1 MNFVLLPI
9 LTDYALWTLKLK
21 KYSPLKLQS
30 QSHFAEMILRW
41 SPFKIVSVSAV
52 LYPRWLPLL
61 KIEISS
67 NGQNCSILSQ
77 KVPKFELYKH
87 NDELFNIYYGIFYEL
102 WTFTD
107 FDWLCKLEKG
117 GIPLKNCVRQ
127 RRPVFSKLL
136 SQSQPNFAEMILRW
150 SPFKIVSVS
159 VSCIQDGLLKIE
171 ISSNGQNCSILSQ
184 KVPKFELYKHND
196 ELFNIYYGI
205 FYELC
210 TFTDFDRL
218 CKLEKGGMKL
228 KKSSPLKLQSQSQ
241 PNFAEMILR
250 WSPFKIVSVSA
261 VLYPRWPPLLKIEIS
276 SNGQN
281 CSILSQKVPKFELY
295 KHNDELF
302 NIYYGI
308 FYELWTF
315 TDFDRLCKLEK
326 GGMKLKKSSP
336 LKLQS
341 QSQPNFAEMILRWSP
356 FKIVSVSAVLY
367 PRWPPLLKIE
377 ISSNGQNC
385 SILSQKVPKFEL
397 YKHNDELFNIYYGI
411 FYELCTFTDFDRLCK
426 LEKRGDEIKKIF
438 SSETTEP
445 ISTKLC
451 WDDP

>member
-1 MNFVLLPI
+1 
-9 LTDYALWTLKLK
+9 
-21 KYSPLKLQS
+21 
-30 QSHFAEMILRW
+30 MIVGW

-52 LYPRWLPLL
+52 LYPRWPPLL

-67 NGQNCSILSQ
+67 NGQNCSILSQKVPKFELCKHNDELFKHILRDFLWTLNFCLFWPIMQIRQKGGWNLKTIFSSETTEPISTKLCWNDPWVVPFQNCVRQRRLVSKMAAITKNRNFLNGQNCSILSQ

-102 WTFTD
+102 WTFAY
-107 FDWLCKLEKG
+107 FDRLCKLEKKG
-117 GIPLKNCVRQ
+117 DEIKKNSSPLKL
-127 RRPVFSKLL
+127 K
-136 SQSQPNFAEMILRW
+136 SQSQPNFAEMILGW

-159 VSCIQDGLLKIE
+159 
-171 ISSNGQNCSILSQ
+171 
-184 KVPKFELYKHND
+184 
-196 ELFNIYYGI
+196 
-205 FYELC
+205 
-210 TFTDFDRL
+210 T
-218 CKLEKGGMKL
+218 
-228 KKSSPLKLQSQSQ
+228 
-241 PNFAEMILR
+241 
-250 WSPFKIVSVSA
+250 

-315 TDFDRLCKLEK
+315 AYFDRLWKLEK
-326 GGMKLKKSSP
+326 RGDEIKKKSSP
-336 LKLQS
+336 LKLKS
-341 QSQPNFAEMILRWSP
+341 QSQPNFAEMIVGWSP

-397 YKHNDELFNIYYGI
+397 YKHKMSFLTYITGFFMNFELLPI
-411 FYELCTFTDFDRLCK
+411 LTDYAN
-426 LEKRGDEIKKIF
+426 
-438 SSETTEP
+438 
-445 ISTKLC
+445 
-451 WDDP
+451 